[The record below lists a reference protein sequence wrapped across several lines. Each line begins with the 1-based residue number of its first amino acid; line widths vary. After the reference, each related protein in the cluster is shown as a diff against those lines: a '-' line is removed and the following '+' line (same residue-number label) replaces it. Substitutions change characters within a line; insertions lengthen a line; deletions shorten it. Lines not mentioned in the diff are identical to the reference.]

1 LIETDFERMEVRTS
15 VDPAATIGRLG
26 VDPAVV
32 LRQE

>member
-1 LIETDFERMEVRTS
+1 MEVRTS